1 MAPHQKGVYPYLF
14 QKLLYMANHTAPI
27 EFLESVLAKIEAD
40 PEIRAAEGAMEGDI
54 MEKHNLHD
62 SKMREKIN
70 DKLRVYR
77 ELYFDLLD

>member
-1 MAPHQKGVYPYLF
+1 MAN
-14 QKLLYMANHTAPI
+14 NHTAPI

-40 PEIRAAEGAMEGDI
+40 PEIRAAERTMEGDI
-54 MEKHNLHD
+54 MKTHNLHD

-70 DKLRVYR
+70 NKLRVYR